1 MEDII
6 ANISSIYQ
14 KEKDSKS
21 KDDSPQKKDLKKL
34 TDKIYILTAKDV
46 ENKQPSPKNK
56 KQEFSSL
63 YEELNEK
70 ELLSFIE
77 NNSIPI
83 KYLTKVLKS
92 IFKIL
97 SNSTTPTKS
106 KNSTKK
112 KDLQILLAFIDKNKK
127 KLTEKHILFILKKI
141 KDFHKDNIDELIKY
155 ILVNIKI
162 DNNYFMEILKEDDF
176 DLNENIIDAL
186 NNCINIIN
194 EEDKLN
200 FINLIKS
207 LNLIYLLKEIINK
220 EKYDK
225 FEDTINKIYD
235 EEMNKKEKYTE
246 ICDKEF
252 NEDFNIE
259 FINSMKIINSN
270 PNKAYYIQEKIKI

>member
-1 MEDII
+1 M
-6 ANISSIYQ
+6 
-14 KEKDSKS
+14 
-21 KDDSPQKKDLKKL
+21 
-34 TDKIYILTAKDV
+34 
-46 ENKQPSPKNK
+46 
-56 KQEFSSL
+56 
-63 YEELNEK
+63 
-70 ELLSFIE
+70 LSFIE

-83 KYLTKVLKS
+83 KYLTKVFKS

-246 ICDKEF
+246 ICDK
-252 NEDFNIE
+252 
-259 FINSMKIINSN
+259 
-270 PNKAYYIQEKIKI
+270 

>member
-21 KDDSPQKKDLKKL
+21 KEDSPQKKDVKKL
-34 TDKIYILTAKDV
+34 TDKIYILTSKDV
-46 ENKQPSPKNK
+46 ENKQPSPINK
-56 KQEFSSL
+56 KQEFSNL

-77 NNSIPI
+77 NNTIPI
-83 KYLTKVLKS
+83 RYLTKVLKS
-92 IFKIL
+92 IFKVL

-106 KNSTKK
+106 KNNTKK
-112 KDLQILLAFIDKNKK
+112 KDLQILQTFIDKNKK

-155 ILVNIKI
+155 ILINIKI
-162 DNNYFMEILKEDDF
+162 DNKYFMEILKEDDF
-176 DLNENIIDAL
+176 DLNENIIDSL

-194 EEDKLN
+194 GEDKLN

-207 LNLIYLLKEIINK
+207 LNLIYLVKEIINK

-225 FEDTINKIYD
+225 YEDKINKIYD
-235 EEMNKKEKYTE
+235 EEMNKKEKYAE

>member
-6 ANISSIYQ
+6 ANITNIYQ

-21 KDDSPQKKDLKKL
+21 KDYSPKKKDLKKL
-34 TDKIYILTAKDV
+34 TDKIYILTSKDV
-46 ENKQPSPKNK
+46 ENKQPSPTNK
-56 KQEFSSL
+56 KQEFSNL
-63 YEELNEK
+63 YEELNGK

-83 KYLTKVLKS
+83 RYLTKVLKS
-92 IFKIL
+92 IFKTL
-97 SNSTTPTKS
+97 SNSATPTKS
-106 KNSTKK
+106 KNNTKK
-112 KDLQILLAFIDKNKK
+112 KDLQILLTFIDKNKK

-155 ILVNIKI
+155 IIVNIKI
-162 DNNYFMEILKEDDF
+162 DDKYFMEILKEDDF

-200 FINLIKS
+200 FINLLKS
-207 LNLIYLLKEIINK
+207 LNLIHLVKEIINK
-220 EKYDK
+220 EKYDN
-225 FEDTINKIYD
+225 FEDKINKIYD

-252 NEDFNIE
+252 NEEFNIE

>member
-270 PNKAYYIQEKIKI
+270 PNKAYYIQEKIII

>member
-252 NEDFNIE
+252 NEYFNIE

>member
-14 KEKDSKS
+14 NEKDSKS
-21 KDDSPQKKDLKKL
+21 KEDSPQKKDVKKL
-34 TDKIYILTAKDV
+34 TDKIYILTSKDV
-46 ENKQPSPKNK
+46 ENKQPSPTNK
-56 KQEFSSL
+56 KQEFSNL
-63 YEELNEK
+63 YEELNGK

-83 KYLTKVLKS
+83 RYLTKVLKS
-92 IFKIL
+92 IFKTL
-97 SNSTTPTKS
+97 SNSATPTKS
-106 KNSTKK
+106 KNNTKK
-112 KDLQILLAFIDKNKK
+112 KDLQILLTFIDKNKK

-162 DNNYFMEILKEDDF
+162 DDKYFMEILKEDDF

-186 NNCINIIN
+186 NNCINILN

-200 FINLIKS
+200 FINLLKS
-207 LNLIYLLKEIINK
+207 LNLIHLVKEIINK
-220 EKYDK
+220 EKYDN
-225 FEDTINKIYD
+225 FEDKINKIYD

-252 NEDFNIE
+252 NEEFNIE

>member
-1 MEDII
+1 MEEII

-92 IFKIL
+92 IFKVL

-106 KNSTKK
+106 KNNTKK

-155 ILVNIKI
+155 ILVKIKI

-176 DLNENIIDAL
+176 DLNENIIDSL

-194 EEDKLN
+194 GEDKLN

-235 EEMNKKEKYTE
+235 EEMNKKEKYAE

>member
-6 ANISSIYQ
+6 ANITNIYQ

-21 KDDSPQKKDLKKL
+21 KDYSPKKKDLKKL
-34 TDKIYILTAKDV
+34 TDKIYILTSKDV
-46 ENKQPSPKNK
+46 ENKQTSPTNK
-56 KQEFSSL
+56 KQEFSNL

-77 NNSIPI
+77 NNTIPI
-83 KYLTKVLKS
+83 RYLTKVLKS
-92 IFKIL
+92 IFKTL
-97 SNSTTPTKS
+97 SNPTTPIKNN
-106 KNSTKK
+106 NSTKK
-112 KDLQILLAFIDKNKK
+112 KDLQILLTFIDKNKK

-162 DNNYFMEILKEDDF
+162 DNKYFMDILKENDL

-200 FINLIKS
+200 FIDLIKS
-207 LNLIYLLKEIINK
+207 LNLIYLVKEIINK

-225 FEDTINKIYD
+225 FEDKINKIYD

-246 ICDKEF
+246 LCDKEF

-259 FINSMKIINSN
+259 FISSMKIINSN

>member
-21 KDDSPQKKDLKKL
+21 KEDSPQKKDVKKL
-34 TDKIYILTAKDV
+34 TDKIYILTSKDV
-46 ENKQPSPKNK
+46 ENKQPSPTNK
-56 KQEFSSL
+56 KQEFSNL

-77 NNSIPI
+77 NNTIPI
-83 KYLTKVLKS
+83 RYLTKVLKS
-92 IFKIL
+92 IFKVL

-106 KNSTKK
+106 KNNTKK
-112 KDLQILLAFIDKNKK
+112 KDLQILLTFIDKNKK

-155 ILVNIKI
+155 ILINIKI
-162 DNNYFMEILKEDDF
+162 DNKYFMEILKEDDF
-176 DLNENIIDAL
+176 DLNENIIDSL

-194 EEDKLN
+194 GEDKLN

-207 LNLIYLLKEIINK
+207 LNLIYLVKEIINK

-225 FEDTINKIYD
+225 YEDKINKIYD
-235 EEMNKKEKYTE
+235 EEMNKKEKYAE

>member
-21 KDDSPQKKDLKKL
+21 KEDSPQKKDVKKL
-34 TDKIYILTAKDV
+34 TDKIYILTSKDV
-46 ENKQPSPKNK
+46 ENKQPSPINK
-56 KQEFSSL
+56 KQEFSNL

-155 ILVNIKI
+155 ILMNIKI
-162 DNNYFMEILKEDDF
+162 DNKYFMEILKEDDF
-176 DLNENIIDAL
+176 DLNENIIDSL

-194 EEDKLN
+194 GEDKLN

-207 LNLIYLLKEIINK
+207 LNLIYLVKEIINK

-225 FEDTINKIYD
+225 YEDKINKIYD
-235 EEMNKKEKYTE
+235 EEMNKKEKYAE

>member
-21 KDDSPQKKDLKKL
+21 KDNSPQKKDLKKL

>member
-235 EEMNKKEKYTE
+235 EEMNKKEKYAE